1 MWSSSLPTGTVST
14 DRSGDRTYPLDPPPT
29 DEAATPT
36 YPTRTELEAAARDR
50 DRAVSEAKQL
60 RTQVSMLRTEL
71 DRERSEREQVVERY
85 EYLLADLQRLETERT
100 DAGTFERVGA
110 RLDAM
115 VETMVGYLR

>member
-14 DRSGDRTYPLDPPPT
+14 ERSGEQTYPVDPPTADDGERPV
-29 DEAATPT
+29 

-85 EYLLADLQRLETERT
+85 EYLLADLQRLETER
-100 DAGTFERVGA
+100 DSSGTFERVGA
-110 RLDAM
+110 RLDTM

>member
-1 MWSSSLPTGTVST
+1 MWSSTLPTGTVST
-14 DRSGDRTYPLDPPPT
+14 ERSGERTYPVDPPPA
-29 DEAATPT
+29 DDGEQPV

-85 EYLLADLQRLETERT
+85 EYLLADLQRCELEQSTS
-100 DAGTFERVGA
+100 GTFERVGA

-115 VETMVGYLR
+115 VETVVRYLR

>member
-14 DRSGDRTYPLDPPPT
+14 ERSGERTYPVDPPPA
-29 DEAATPT
+29 DDGEQPV
-36 YPTRTELEAAARDR
+36 YPTRTELEATARDR

-71 DRERSEREQVVERY
+71 DRERSEREQVIERY
-85 EYLLADLQRLETERT
+85 EYLLADLQRLETDRT
-100 DAGTFERVGA
+100 DAGTFERVGP

-115 VETMVGYLR
+115 VETIVGYLR